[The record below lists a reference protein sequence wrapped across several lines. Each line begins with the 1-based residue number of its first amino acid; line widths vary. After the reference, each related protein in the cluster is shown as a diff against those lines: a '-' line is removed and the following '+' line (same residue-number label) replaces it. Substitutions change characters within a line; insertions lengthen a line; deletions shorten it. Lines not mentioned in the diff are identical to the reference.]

1 MGKKAEKRFLVVA
14 AGLDI
19 TNGSEL
25 P

>member
-19 TNGSEL
+19 TKGSEL